1 MDMLA
6 AAALMDYQHREVAQ
20 VVAGAVEH
28 LLVHLRQIV
37 ERVD

>member
-6 AAALMDYQHREVAQ
+6 AAALMVLRHQVA
-20 VVAGAVEH
+20 VAVAAEVEH
-28 LLVHLRQIV
+28 LLAHLRQIV